1 MGRLYGAVIETL
13 AAAVFLVPVFLIG
26 RRYLFRAG
34 QRSGLYTLFG
44 LYLAAVL
51 ALVGFP
57 NLMTLNIDLT
67 VNFIPFLDMIP
78 DFKNACLNVLLFVPF
93 GAFLPILWSSFR
105 SLRRTALTGLAVS
118 CVIELAQLFTFRTT
132 DINDL
137 ITNTLGA
144 VLGFCIAGKFTR
156 NFSTH
161 TAAADGRDFY
171 TICGLVA
178 GIMFFLQPYTAML
191 LWDIIL

>member
-1 MGRLYGAVIETL
+1 MGRFYSAVIETL
-13 AAAVFLVPVFLIG
+13 AAAVFLIPVFLIG
-26 RRYLFRAG
+26 HRRLFREG
-34 QRSGLYTLFG
+34 QKIGLYTLFG
-44 LYLAAVL
+44 LYLAAML

-57 NLMTLNIDLT
+57 SLMTLNIDLS
-67 VNFIPFLDMIP
+67 VNIIPFLDMIP

-93 GAFLPILWSSFR
+93 GIFLPILWSSFR
-105 SLRRTALTGLAVS
+105 SLRRTVLTGLAVS
-118 CVIELAQLFTFRTT
+118 GVIELAQLFTFRTT

-144 VLGFCIAGKFTR
+144 ALGFCIAKKFTQ
-156 NFSTH
+156 NFSIH

-178 GIMFFLQPYTAML
+178 GVMFFLQPYASML
-191 LWDIIL
+191 LWSIIL

>member
-1 MGRLYGAVIETL
+1 MGRLYSAVIETL
-13 AAAVFLVPVFLIG
+13 AAAVFLIPVFLIG
-26 RRYLFRAG
+26 HRRLFREG
-34 QRSGLYTLFG
+34 QKIGLYTLFG
-44 LYLAAVL
+44 LYLAATL

-57 NLMTLNIDLT
+57 NLTTLNIDFP
-67 VNFIPFLDMIP
+67 VNIIPFLDIIP

-93 GAFLPILWSSFR
+93 GVLLPILWSSFR

-118 CVIELAQLFTFRTT
+118 GVIELAQLFTFRTT

-144 VLGFCIAGKFTR
+144 ALGFCIAKGFTQ

-171 TICGLVA
+171 TICGLTA
-178 GIMFFLQPYTAML
+178 GIMFFLQPYASML
-191 LWDIIL
+191 LWNIIL

>member
-1 MGRLYGAVIETL
+1 MGRLYSAVIETL
-13 AAAVFLVPVFLIG
+13 AAAVFLIPVFLIG
-26 RRYLFRAG
+26 HRRLFREG
-34 QRSGLYTLFG
+34 QKIGLYTLFG
-44 LYLAAVL
+44 LYLAATL

-57 NLMTLNIDLT
+57 NLTTLNIDFS
-67 VNFIPFLDMIP
+67 VNIIPFLDIIP

-93 GAFLPILWSSFR
+93 GVLLPILWSSFR

-118 CVIELAQLFTFRTT
+118 GVIELAQLFTFRTT

-144 VLGFCIAGKFTR
+144 ALGFCIAKGFTQ

-171 TICGLVA
+171 TICGLTA
-178 GIMFFLQPYTAML
+178 GIMFFLQQYASML
-191 LWDIIL
+191 LWNIIL